1 MESAIKNYNLIKTKN
16 NKKHLLMGDMLE
28 LGRLSKKLHIS
39 LSKNINNSSID
50 KFHIFGRFVKE
61 TFKKVKNIKKGKY
74 LTKLNQINDLI
85 IKELNNNDYLMV
97 KGSNSTG
104 LNKFILKL
112 KGNKSHAL

>member
-1 MESAIKNYNLIKTKN
+1 
-16 NKKHLLMGDMLE
+16 MGDMLE
-28 LGRLSKKLHIS
+28 LGRLSKKLHIG

-50 KFHIFGRFVKE
+50 KLHIFGRFVKE